1 MLYIVRW
8 KDSGLYYNKTSM
20 KFDCEKDWASII
32 SEGELEMILY
42 KFDDE
47 VVAESI

>member
-8 KDSGLYYNKTSM
+8 KSTGMYYNKASLR
-20 KFDCEKDWASII
+20 FDCERASASIVND
-32 SEGELEMILY
+32 GELEMILY
-42 KFDDE
+42 KYDDE

>member
-1 MLYIVRW
+1 MLYIVKW
-8 KDSGLYYNKTSM
+8 KDSGLYYNKSSLR
-20 KFDCEKDWASII
+20 FDSDRDGAII
-32 SEGELEMILY
+32 VNGGELEMILY

>member
-1 MLYIVRW
+1 MMYIVRW
-8 KDSGLYYNKTSM
+8 KDSGMYYNKASL
-20 KFDCEKDWASII
+20 KFDSERVSASVV